1 MSLLLLVPELLYDV
15 DLRVDDFLPI
25 PVDASQ
31 SLRGLLEDAIDDIK
45 AFSELALS
53 ACHLVLHL
61 LHLGAL
67 LGVLDTLIVYVA
79 PDKFDESSQ

>member
-1 MSLLLLVPELLYDV
+1 MLLIAFELLNDV
-15 DLRVDDFLPI
+15 YLRVDDFLPVSI
-25 PVDASQ
+25 DASQ

-53 ACHLVLHL
+53 ACHLELHL
-61 LHLGAL
+61 LHLSAL

-79 PDKFDESSQ
+79 PDKLYESSQ